1 MSVTCKYSPGSNG
14 RGARR
19 RKREGNSSTY
29 RDVTRSKSNSHLS
42 SAPLRQLSNP
52 TSKNTLDGTGEAVE
66 QIWSFLEPMDQDT
79 TAMAIDHLSHVNTS
93 RKQLPSA
100 PNVDDTD
107 LFSEISFSNLTT
119 DFDLPDVDDFFVSK
133 STSLLSQSKMPFP
146 RLETAFKEP
155 LNVDALACKLLC
167 LPYCNVSEPCL
178 TIDFHHQLIPM
189 SRLKLPILP
198 LVVRF
203 HHLNCHPFQYPRK
216 DRKLNMDA
224 RRIRLALKRR
234 ATRNPGKAQQEKIR
248 AIVFRRSSRSLR
260 NWRTYAKPSIRPSW
274 TSR

>member
-14 RGARR
+14 NGARR
-19 RKREGNSSTY
+19 RKRQGNSFTY
-29 RDVTRSKSNSHLS
+29 RDATRLKLNSHVS
-42 SAPLRQLSNP
+42 SAPLRELSKP
-52 TSKNTLDGTGEAVE
+52 TSNNTLDGIGEAVE

-79 TAMAIDHLSHVNTS
+79 TAMAIDHLNLVNTS
-93 RKQLPSA
+93 RKQLLSA

-107 LFSEISFSNLTT
+107 LFSEISFSDLTT

-146 RLETAFKEP
+146 RLETTFKEP

-167 LPYCNVSEPCL
+167 FPYCNVSEPCL
-178 TIDFHHQLIPM
+178 TIRCCYQLLPM
-189 SRLKLPILP
+189 SRFKLPIHP

-203 HHLNCHPFQYPRK
+203 HHLNYHPFQYPRK

-224 RRIRLALKRR
+224 RRIRLALKRC
-234 ATRNPGKAQQEKIR
+234 ATQNPGKAQ
-248 AIVFRRSSRSLR
+248 
-260 NWRTYAKPSIRPSW
+260 
-274 TSR
+274 